1 MCQGGSDEDKLVYE
15 LTFELPDAGLPL
27 AGEVQHYI
35 PLGDDF
41 NDTNTVAVVRND
53 KTSNS
58 RSMLPDTSLQECGRH
73 PIIRRVCTARN
84 LSSSRQCAR
93 SQGCTQGKRLMRLT
107 KEKQLLA
114 TTTPLSLIKIIDDV
128 SHKIDAALRT
138 TSGDKLKV
146 WA

>member
-1 MCQGGSDEDKLVYE
+1 
-15 LTFELPDAGLPL
+15 
-27 AGEVQHYI
+27 
-35 PLGDDF
+35 
-41 NDTNTVAVVRND
+41 
-53 KTSNS
+53 
-58 RSMLPDTSLQECGRH
+58 
-73 PIIRRVCTARN
+73 
-84 LSSSRQCAR
+84 
-93 SQGCTQGKRLMRLT
+93 MRLT